1 MSEKVRL
8 LTAACLFSLLSLASG
23 CRLYNLERRLSPAY
37 ADFLSKVRYIS
48 TRQEEKIFLELPD
61 SEKDAFIEEFWKRRD
76 PDPDTEENEFKM
88 EYFDRLENAER
99 LFPGEG
105 KPGWRT
111 DRGRI
116 YILFG
121 PPMDRITNTIGDDY
135 GRCSEVWY
143 YGNFPLVF
151 RDQNCSGQ
159 YQLVTYDLSALRD
172 INLMYMHELSL
183 AQARAQKTFK
193 QEKAFFDFG
202 WRVMK
207 EAVEPDKIRGTI
219 VLSIPYA
226 GIWFKEAG
234 GLLRTQME
242 ARLEL
247 RESDGQ
253 LFWEVKTSFEIAIA
267 EDELKKKMK
276 ASFKQEIPFL
286 WEGNLERLRKGRNKL
301 LIRLKNLT
309 GGDEQQKVMEMI
321 F

>member
-1 MSEKVRL
+1 LLIGALAFIIVLSE
-8 LTAACLFSLLSLASG
+8 G
-23 CRLYNLERRLSPAY
+23 CRLYNLERRLSPPY
-37 ADFLSKVRYIS
+37 ADFLSKVRYII

-61 SEKDAFIEEFWKRRD
+61 SDKDAFIEEFWKRRD

-88 EYFDRLENAER
+88 EYFDRLESADR

-121 PPMDRITNTIGDDY
+121 PPMDRITNAIGDDY

-143 YGNFPLVF
+143 YGDFPVIF
-151 RDQNCSGQ
+151 RDPNCSGQ

-193 QEKAFFDFG
+193 QEKALFDFG
-202 WRVMK
+202 WRVRK
-207 EAVEPDKIRGTI
+207 DEVGPDRVQGRIE
-219 VLSIPYA
+219 LDIPYA
-226 GIWFKEAG
+226 GIWFKEEDGRLLTEIEVRFELKDAG
-234 GLLRTQME
+234 G
-242 ARLEL
+242 
-247 RESDGQ
+247 G
-253 LFWEVKTSFEIAIA
+253 LFWEVESSFQVAIA
-267 EDELKKKMK
+267 QDELKKKMN
-276 ASFKQEIPFL
+276 ASFKQIIPFL
-286 WEGNLERLRKGRNKL
+286 WEGNLERLRQGKNKL
-301 LIRLKNLT
+301 FIRLKNLT
-309 GGDEQQKVMEMI
+309 GGDEQQKVMELT